1 MELLSDSPTP
11 VMNQPPLQVVSE
23 VRFVLTFVSHT
34 CFFLVAAEPDLYK
47 ARLPWPPCLY
57 RFAKATK
64 TGQPQKSTTFYALHL
79 ETDALSISCSEKF
92 PDYNTYYRHPATL
105 PMPALVLEQRKRSNT
120 FCKLRKERK
129 YVIFHRNS
137 RGVFWFATKM

>member
-47 ARLPWPPCLY
+47 ARLP
-57 RFAKATK
+57 
-64 TGQPQKSTTFYALHL
+64 
-79 ETDALSISCSEKF
+79 
-92 PDYNTYYRHPATL
+92 
-105 PMPALVLEQRKRSNT
+105 
-120 FCKLRKERK
+120 
-129 YVIFHRNS
+129 
-137 RGVFWFATKM
+137 